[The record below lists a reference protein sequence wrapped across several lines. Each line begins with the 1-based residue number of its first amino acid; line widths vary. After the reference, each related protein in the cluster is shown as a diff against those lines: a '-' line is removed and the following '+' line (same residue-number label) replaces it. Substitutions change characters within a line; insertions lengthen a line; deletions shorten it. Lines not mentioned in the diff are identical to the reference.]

1 MLETNAIEDLMAD
14 LVSII
19 YSFCSRL
26 YGQRRAK
33 RKTEKIVQELGN
45 QKNNADGCPFPE
57 NLARFSLIKCP

>member
-1 MLETNAIEDLMAD
+1 MAD

-45 QKNNADGCPFPE
+45 QNTRADDC
-57 NLARFSLIKCP
+57 RFEEGEKEEVKETEKTEGALS

>member
-1 MLETNAIEDLMAD
+1 MAD

-45 QKNNADGCPFPE
+45 QKAKADESRPE
-57 NLARFSLIKCP
+57 GGEKEEVKETEKTEGALP